1 MPRQS
6 QCAQQWRHNDASQYG
21 CSTTA
26 FSFRPQRPAAAQ
38 LPIFHFIGTTAAR
51 IAAKQRFVSAV
62 QHEAGEERG
71 VCHLIRRPLTAGS
84 TCQFGKVGHFSSGFV
99 CHALRKHMRPTGCC
113 QHALSRTHKRT
124 HTRAH
129 TNKQQKCARGNISIA
144 DDDNHDDA
152 DDGGH
157 AVHVAPAAETP
168 QIRCRRRRGRGS
180 AQAGQRPIRCI
191 WWGLRRGFEVS
202 GACVLSAGG

>member
-1 MPRQS
+1 MSVTPSSRLQWTVTRAGCHHADNLFNRMVDS
-6 QCAQQWRHNDASQYG
+6 FGLGPSCQDNRDAQNSGVITMRHNDASQYG

-113 QHALSRTHKRT
+113 QHALSRTHKR

-129 TNKQQKCARGNISIA
+129 THQQTTKVCSGQHFN
-144 DDDNHDDA
+144 
-152 DDGGH
+152 
-157 AVHVAPAAETP
+157 
-168 QIRCRRRRGRGS
+168 CRR
-180 AQAGQRPIRCI
+180 
-191 WWGLRRGFEVS
+191 
-202 GACVLSAGG
+202 